1 MRVMPVVKN
10 LTEPEAAQFHSYLAA
25 KLERL
30 KPMLE
35 SRFPDEDQV
44 KVDARIRKHERH
56 SAFQLEMVFNLPRGK
71 FMSTETKHSIT
82 EVLDFTTD
90 RLETQLTR
98 HFKKLTRE

>member
-10 LTEPEAAQFHSYLAA
+10 LTGPEADQFHSYLAA

-30 KPMLE
+30 APMLD
-35 SRFPDEDQV
+35 SHYPDDDQV

-56 SAFQLEMVFNLPRGK
+56 RAFQLEMVFNLPHGQ
-71 FMSTETKHSIT
+71 FMSAETKHSIT

-90 RLETQLTR
+90 RLETQLTK